1 MADLTNLIKVF
12 EPIEG
17 WRIDDFRG
25 LQGAN
30 HDEVVAN
37 VTEFGKESPYCSVR
51 DPTTGV
57 NAVSQGNDRPR
68 VRHRRHHPS
77 CLSSAPTLVSP
88 QGPTQ
93 TQTPLAAPDGIP
105 P

>member
-1 MADLTNLIKVF
+1 MF

-25 LQGAN
+25 LQGAH

-37 VTEFGKESPYCSVR
+37 VTELGKDSPFCSVR

-57 NAVSQGNDRPR
+57 NAVSQGNGNAR
-68 VRHRRHHPS
+68 
-77 CLSSAPTLVSP
+77 
-88 QGPTQ
+88 
-93 TQTPLAAPDGIP
+93 PLARRRRQP